1 MADSKTVGQRK
12 EEELIS
18 KTKNV
23 WLKADEEYA
32 RKIHDFAEGY
42 KKFSDQSKT
51 ERECVEFVEK
61 CSWTEDFPIS
71 MNAPSL
77 KKEIRFTLYRAIK
90 P

>member
-32 RKIHDFAEGY
+32 RKFMILPKGI
-42 KKFSDQSKT
+42 KILRSKQNGK
-51 ERECVEFVEK
+51 R
-61 CSWTEDFPIS
+61 
-71 MNAPSL
+71 MRG
-77 KKEIRFTLYRAIK
+77 IR
-90 P
+90 